1 MVRGVEIGEIGRV
14 MSVLAIS
21 ISATEG
27 SGVLMIANHGVG
39 YAGWPKGD
47 RGIELLGPLQGL
59 IFPAFCWNDRGTCPL
74 CRQPWGAC
82 LDASSF
88 VSGNQY

>member
-47 RGIELLGPLQGL
+47 RGIELLGPLQGVSSPHFVGT
-59 IFPAFCWNDRGTCPL
+59 IAERARCADSRGV
-74 CRQPWGAC
+74 R
-82 LDASSF
+82 
-88 VSGNQY
+88 V